1 MSLLLTL
8 NRFTHYSDFFI
19 IDFKQVNVSWEEA
32 ERFLFSFRKVNI
44 LIIGPITLIKQF
56 IWSLL
61 FEPLDRWLLYTV
73 NFVFKIILNWK
84 SFVVTTTTFPIL
96 PLRNNQI
103 AQLLND
109 YCRVLTSAHS
119 QQPDSNQKPLVSVRK
134 SLVRFYLTL
143 RNEDATL
150 LKRDTNIGAFL
161 WNLRNFEEKLF
172 LKNKSGGCFI
182 SSKFYSDYSLFP
194 RYIHQKSP
202 NVGSK
207 KNEAAVFKMTFV
219 STSAGKKIVF
229 I

>member
-1 MSLLLTL
+1 MYL
-8 NRFTHYSDFFI
+8 
-19 IDFKQVNVSWEEA
+19 K
-32 ERFLFSFRKVNI
+32 SFWIENH
-44 LIIGPITLIKQF
+44 
-56 IWSLL
+56 
-61 FEPLDRWLLYTV
+61 
-73 NFVFKIILNWK
+73 
-84 SFVVTTTTFPIL
+84 FVVTTTTFPIL

-119 QQPDSNQKPLVSVRK
+119 QQPDSNQKPLVSERK
-134 SLVRFYLTL
+134 SLARFYLTL

-182 SSKFYSDYSLFP
+182 SFKFYSDYSLFP